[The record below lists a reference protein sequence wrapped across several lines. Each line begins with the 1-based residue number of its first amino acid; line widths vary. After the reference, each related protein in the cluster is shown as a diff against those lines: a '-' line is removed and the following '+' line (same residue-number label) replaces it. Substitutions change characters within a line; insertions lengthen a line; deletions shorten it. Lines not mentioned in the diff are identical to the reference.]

1 MEIGVPAAEGEEG
14 VITAGDWTMEVL
26 GAGVVYT

>member
-1 MEIGVPAAEGEEG
+1 MEIGVPAAEGEGG
-14 VITAGDWTMEVL
+14 VMAKGDWTIEVL